1 MRETSAFVAA
11 QIDWKEMSEAH
22 IFKADVPRLKNGE
35 VKVEVEEGTMEND
48 VLTVT
53 IHKEEVK
60 KLEMKAIQISS

>member
-1 MRETSAFVAA
+1 
-11 QIDWKEMSEAH
+11 MSEAH